1 MIRAGLAPSS
11 AMSANT
17 TCSASSPRRSHSRS
31 IFSAPIATMIGSP
44 AETASRMNGAAP
56 STNVSRLS

>member
-1 MIRAGLAPSS
+1 MRAGLAPSS

-17 TCSASSPRRSHSRS
+17 TLLGVVAERARSRS

-44 AETASRMNGAAP
+44 AATASRMNGAAP
-56 STNVSRLS
+56 STKVSGLS